1 MNELEENKGRI
12 HWPEEMI
19 DDIARRKSVIYL
31 GAGISA
37 SSRNSK
43 GGNPPTWEGFLTKIL
58 IIKKKELSNN
68 YDLIK
73 CLIDSKDY

>member
-37 SSRNSK
+37 SSSNSK
-43 GGNPPTWEGFLTKIL
+43 GEIGRAHV
-58 IIKKKELSNN
+58 
-68 YDLIK
+68 
-73 CLIDSKDY
+73 